1 MKVYPYAKAQGPVK
15 WVSTEWLGDHLE
27 DDQLMI
33 VDCQPNVHEYIKE
46 HIPGARYIPEGIFRA
61 HAGLPTNW
69 IPPEAAQF
77 TLRAAGLKNDL
88 PVVVY
93 CSRGPLTMCGNFIGD
108 GLEQTMVTYSLARFN
123 HKKVYVLDGGL
134 EKWKAEERP
143 LTQKF
148 PAFKSSDFRAE
159 LQKDF
164 IMGIDELKSV
174 KDRSD
179 HILID
184 ARPAAVYEG
193 QGPWIRPGHIPG
205 AVSIPWVTLMNTDN
219 RMLLKTDDEIHGLIM
234 TKGATPDKTIIT
246 SCGTGREATNEFI
259 LFKFYLGYPKVKLY
273 EGGFTEWSADPA
285 NPAVTGKNPR

>member
-27 DDQLMI
+27 DDQMI

-46 HIPGARYIPEGIFRA
+46 HIPGARYISEGIFRA
-61 HAGLPTNW
+61 HAGLPTSW
-69 IPPEAAQF
+69 IPAEAVQF
-77 TLRAAGLKNDL
+77 TARAAGLKNDI

-93 CSRGPLTMCGNFIGD
+93 CSRGPLTTCGSFIGD
-108 GLEQTMVTYSLARFN
+108 GLEQTMVAYSLARFG
-123 HKKVYVLDGGL
+123 HKKIYVLDGGL
-134 EKWKAEERP
+134 EKWKAEKRP
-143 LTQKF
+143 LSQKF
-148 PAFKSSDFRAE
+148 PTLKSSDFRAE
-159 LQKDF
+159 LQKEF
-164 IMGIDELKSV
+164 IMEIDELKSV

-205 AVSIPWVTLMNTDN
+205 AVSIPWVTLMNPDN
-219 RMLLKTDDEIHGLIM
+219 RMLLKTDDEIDGVI
-234 TKGATPDKTIIT
+234 TSKGASPDKTIIT

-259 LFKFYLGYPKVKLY
+259 LFRFYLGYPKVKLY

-285 NPAVTGKNPR
+285 NPAVIGKNPR